1 MKIYLL
7 FPGQGAQAVGMGK
20 ELYAADTCVRQ
31 RFDEACDI
39 LGFDLKKIMFEGPDN
54 ALKQTENTQ
63 PALFVNSFAI
73 YEFFARA
80 GVSSNCTAGH
90 SLGQYTAIAAAGGF
104 DFATGLKLVRQRG
117 LLMARATKGTMAAV
131 MGADSA
137 VIEKICG
144 EISQAGDVVVPA
156 NQNTPDQTVIS
167 GTPEGVKKASDALIV
182 AGAKRVVPLQ
192 VSGAFHSPLMQ
203 EAAEQMKDA
212 LASAPIR
219 DTKVPVI
226 SNVTAQPV
234 TVGAVIR
241 DLLYQQLFSPVRWVA
256 SFENAEAG
264 IAVEMGPG
272 KILMGLLRKIN
283 RNIQVV
289 PAATMAEIDQ
299 ALQTAGS
306 VLV

>member
-1 MKIYLL
+1 MKIYFL

-90 SLGQYTAIAAAGGF
+90 SLGEYTA
-104 DFATGLKLVRQRG
+104 
-117 LLMARATKGTMAAV
+117 
-131 MGADSA
+131 SA